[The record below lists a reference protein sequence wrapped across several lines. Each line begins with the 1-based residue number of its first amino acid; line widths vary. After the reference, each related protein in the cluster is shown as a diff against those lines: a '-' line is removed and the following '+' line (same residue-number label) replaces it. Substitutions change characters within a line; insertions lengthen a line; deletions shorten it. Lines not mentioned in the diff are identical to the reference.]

1 MHILITFL
9 SGRLPFYYGWVV
21 LGAAGS
27 SMLVRNAAGSL
38 TFAVFVPL
46 IADDTGWSRAL
57 IGGAAALGG
66 LLATG
71 ASPPVGWAVDRF
83 GARVVLVMGIIVI
96 GLSTIAMAWLS
107 VHVAIFYAALAIG
120 RIMFSSPLNV
130 GPATV
135 VGRWFVRQRGRA
147 TGFLFLSHSGGMVL
161 FPLVATWVSVVWGW
175 EAAWIVLGLMVYV
188 IALGPAALLI
198 AQRPEDVGLL
208 PDGDTPDDVGDENDA
223 GQTTATPEAESGIE
237 WTTRQALRTP
247 ALWVLALGTGF
258 LFLLQSGTN
267 TYQADL
273 LRSKGIDLALS
284 QFSIVINAA
293 GTGIGSVLWG
303 RVLDQVRVSY
313 TYAIVAL
320 VMAVACGIFV
330 VAETVWLAFI
340 GAGLFGVAVGG
351 ILVVPP
357 VAYANFF
364 GRQSL
369 GTIRGVTEP
378 FTSLG
383 QAIGAVASGLVYQF
397 AGDSYTIAFVAYA
410 VLGALT
416 AAALLLARPPM
427 HPSLAGGVM
436 AEEPGDG

>member
-1 MHILITFL
+1 MHLLIGYL
-9 SGRLPFYYGWVV
+9 SRRLPFYYGWLV
-21 LGAAGS
+21 LGSAGS
-27 SMLVRNAAGSL
+27 SMFVRNAAGSL

-57 IGGAAALGG
+57 IGGAAAVGG

-71 ASPPVGWAVDRF
+71 ASPPVGWAIDRY
-83 GARVVLVMGIIVI
+83 GARVVLVMGLVVI
-96 GLSTIAMAWLS
+96 GLSTMAMAWLS
-107 VHVAIFYAALAIG
+107 VHIAIFYAALAVG

-147 TGFLFLSHSGGMVL
+147 TGLLFLSHSGGMVV
-161 FPLVATWVSVVWGW
+161 FPMVATWVSVVWGW
-175 EAAWIVLGLMVYV
+175 ETAWIVLGLMVYA

-208 PDGDTPDDVGDENDA
+208 PDGDDPDEVVDPDGSADSPDA
-223 GQTTATPEAESGIE
+223 QDAESGIE
-237 WTTRQALRTP
+237 WTTREALRTP

-284 QFSIVINAA
+284 QFSIVINAV
-293 GTGIGSVLWG
+293 GTGVGSLLWG
-303 RVLDQVRVSY
+303 RVLEQVRVSY

-320 VMAVACGIFV
+320 VMALACGIFV
-330 VAETVWLAFI
+330 IADTVLLTYIA
-340 GAGLFGVAVGG
+340 AGLFGVAVAG

-357 VAYANFF
+357 VAYAGFF

-383 QAIGAVASGLVYQF
+383 QAIGAVASGLVYHL
-397 AGDSYTIAFVAYA
+397 AGGYGIAFIIYA
-410 VLGALT
+410 ALGVLT
-416 AAALLLARPPM
+416 AAALLLARPPT
-427 HPSLAGGVM
+427 HPSESAGD
-436 AEEPGDG
+436 AASDPGDG

>member
-9 SGRLPFYYGWVV
+9 SRRLPFYYGWVV

-208 PDGDTPDDVGDENDA
+208 PDGDTPDDVGNENDA

-237 WTTRQALRTP
+237 WTTRQALGTP

-364 GRQSL
+364 GRESL

-416 AAALLLARPPM
+416 AAALLLARPPK

>member
-1 MHILITFL
+1 M
-9 SGRLPFYYGWVV
+9 
-21 LGAAGS
+21 
-27 SMLVRNAAGSL
+27 
-38 TFAVFVPL
+38 
-46 IADDTGWSRAL
+46 
-57 IGGAAALGG
+57 
-66 LLATG
+66 
-71 ASPPVGWAVDRF
+71 
-83 GARVVLVMGIIVI
+83 
-96 GLSTIAMAWLS
+96 AMAWLS
-107 VHVAIFYAALAIG
+107 VHIAIFYAALAIG

-147 TGFLFLSHSGGMVL
+147 TGFLFLSHSAGMVL

-175 EAAWIVLGLMVYV
+175 EAAWIVLGVMVYG
-188 IALGPAALLI
+188 IALLPASLLI

-208 PDGDTPDDVGDENDA
+208 PDGDRPDDVVDNAETSA
-223 GQTTATPEAESGIE
+223 AAEAEPADEGIQ
-237 WTTRQALRTP
+237 WTTREALGTP

-267 TYQADL
+267 NYQADL

-284 QFSIVINAA
+284 QLSIVVNAV
-293 GTGIGSVLWG
+293 GTGVGSLLWG
-303 RVLDQVRVSY
+303 RVLEQVRVSY

-320 VMAVACGIFV
+320 VMALACGMFV
-330 VAETVWLAFI
+330 IADTVWLAYL
-340 GAGLFGVAVGG
+340 GAGLFGLAVGG

-383 QAIGAVASGLVYQF
+383 QAIGAVASGLVF
-397 AGDSYTIAFVAYA
+397 HFTGGSYVIAFVVYA
-410 VLGALT
+410 ALGALT
-416 AAALLLARPPM
+416 AAALLLARPPR
-427 HPSLAGGVM
+427 HPSLAAASAV
-436 AEEPGDG
+436 GDPADN

>member
-1 MHILITFL
+1 MHILIAYL
-9 SGRLPFYYGWVV
+9 SRRLPFYYGWLV
-21 LGAAGS
+21 LGSAGS
-27 SMLVRNAAGSL
+27 SMFVRNAAGSL

-57 IGGAAALGG
+57 IGGAAAVGG

-71 ASPPVGWAVDRF
+71 ASPIVGWSIDRY
-83 GARVVLVMGIIVI
+83 GARIVLVMGLIVI

-107 VHVAIFYAALAIG
+107 VHIAIFYAALAIG

-147 TGFLFLSHSGGMVL
+147 TGLLFLSHSGGMVV

-175 EAAWIVLGLMVYV
+175 ETAWIVLGIMVYA

-208 PDGDTPDDVGDENDA
+208 PDGDSPDDVDKTDGA
-223 GQTTATPEAESGIE
+223 GHAVEAAAAESVIE

-247 ALWVLALGTGF
+247 ALWVLAIGTGF

-293 GTGIGSVLWG
+293 GTGIGSLLWG

-330 VAETVWLAFI
+330 IADTVWLAYV
-340 GAGLFGVAVGG
+340 GAGLFGVAVAG

-364 GRQSL
+364 GRESL

-383 QAIGAVASGLVYQF
+383 QAIGAVASGLVYHF
-397 AGDSYTIAFVAYA
+397 VDSYGLAFIIYA
-410 VLGALT
+410 ALGALT
-416 AAALLLARPPM
+416 AAALLLARPPT
-427 HPSLAGGVM
+427 HPSLAVGSTAGE
-436 AEEPGDG
+436 AGSG

>member
-1 MHILITFL
+1 MYILIAYL
-9 SGRLPFYYGWVV
+9 SRRLPFYYGWLV
-21 LGAAGS
+21 LGSAGS
-27 SMLVRNAAGSL
+27 SMFVRNAAGSL

-57 IGGAAALGG
+57 IGGAAAVGG

-71 ASPPVGWAVDRF
+71 ASPPVGWAIDRY
-83 GARVVLVMGIIVI
+83 GARVVLVLGLIVI
-96 GLSTIAMAWLS
+96 GLSTMAMAWLS
-107 VHVAIFYAALAIG
+107 VHIAIFYAALAVG

-147 TGFLFLSHSGGMVL
+147 TGLLFLSHSGGMVA

-175 EAAWIVLGLMVYV
+175 ETAWIVLGVMVYA
-188 IALGPAALLI
+188 IALLPASLLI

-208 PDGDTPDDVGDENDA
+208 PDGDDPDDAADAVETEAATEEQPGDA
-223 GQTTATPEAESGIE
+223 GIE
-237 WTTRQALRTP
+237 WTTREALRTP

-267 TYQADL
+267 NYQADL
-273 LRSKGIDLALS
+273 LRSKGIELALS
-284 QFSIVINAA
+284 QLSIVVNAA
-293 GTGIGSVLWG
+293 GTGIGSLLWG
-303 RVLDQVRVSY
+303 RVVEKMRVSY

-320 VMAVACGIFV
+320 VMALACGIFV
-330 VAETVWLAFI
+330 VADTVLLTYLA
-340 GAGLFGVAVGG
+340 AGLFGVAVAG

-383 QAIGAVASGLVYQF
+383 QAIGAVASGLVF
-397 AGDSYTIAFVAYA
+397 HFTDGSYAIAFIIYTA
-410 VLGALT
+410 LGVLT
-416 AAALLLARPPM
+416 AAALLLARPPR
-427 HPSLAGGVM
+427 HPSLATATL
-436 AEEPGDG
+436 AEEPADN

>member
-1 MHILITFL
+1 MHILIAYL
-9 SGRLPFYYGWVV
+9 SRRLPFYYGWLV
-21 LGAAGS
+21 LGSAGS
-27 SMLVRNAAGSL
+27 SMFVRNAAGSL

-57 IGGAAALGG
+57 IGGAAAVGG

-71 ASPPVGWAVDRF
+71 ASPPVGWAIDRY
-83 GARVVLVMGIIVI
+83 GARVVLVLGLIVI
-96 GLSTIAMAWLS
+96 GLSTMAMAWLS
-107 VHVAIFYAALAIG
+107 VHIAIFYAALAIG

-147 TGFLFLSHSGGMVL
+147 TGLLFLSHSGGMVA

-175 EAAWIVLGLMVYV
+175 ETAWIVLGVMVYA
-188 IALGPAALLI
+188 IALLPASLLI

-208 PDGDTPDDVGDENDA
+208 PDGDQPDRTDDGAETPA
-223 GQTTATPEAESGIE
+223 PAESQTAEKGIE
-237 WTTRQALRTP
+237 WTTREALRTP

-293 GTGIGSVLWG
+293 GTGIGSLLWG
-303 RVLDQVRVSY
+303 RVLEQVRVSY

-320 VMAVACGIFV
+320 VMAIACGLFV
-330 VAETVWLAFI
+330 IADTVWLTYLA
-340 GAGLFGVAVGG
+340 AGLFGVAVAG

-383 QAIGAVASGLVYQF
+383 QAIGAVMSGLVF
-397 AGDSYTIAFVAYA
+397 HLAGGYGIAFIIYA
-410 VLGALT
+410 ALGALT
-416 AAALLLARPPM
+416 AAALLLARPPR
-427 HPSLAGGVM
+427 HPSLA
-436 AEEPGDG
+436 AATPTRETADN